1 MPSPSPS
8 IFTLGQLDKKYLL
21 LRMTS
26 FESNIFGCRAGR
38 TSVVGWEELSLAL
51 LLAVQGL
58 QRGELAALESLGVL
72 SLEPIAFVVRH

>member
-1 MPSPSPS
+1 M
-8 IFTLGQLDKKYLL
+8 
-21 LRMTS
+21 
-26 FESNIFGCRAGR
+26 
-38 TSVVGWEELSLAL
+38 VGWEELSLAL